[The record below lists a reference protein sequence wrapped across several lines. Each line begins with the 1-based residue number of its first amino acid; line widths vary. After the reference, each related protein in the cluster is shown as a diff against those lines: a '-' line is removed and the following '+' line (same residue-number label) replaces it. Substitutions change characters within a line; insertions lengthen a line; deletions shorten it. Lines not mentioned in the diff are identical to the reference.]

1 MKKRFLFL
9 FICTAICIGGK
20 SQTSSANNHQDDFSN
35 WYAGVEYSIPFLSGD
50 MSSFADDKTYI
61 GSQFGLRGGYQFNRL
76 FGLELSFSYARSKVG
91 SKSYSL
97 DYIIGPDAM
106 TYYPPTTLEGTKYS
120 DAYSRVTYFQFGLH
134 PSINLNNI
142 FVKPNESHRFT
153 FLFQPGIYLQKF
165 SPTLFNKNTGD
176 KLDVRNLDNSF
187 NLGLGADF
195 AVRFKAS
202 RDIDLQIRSGMI
214 WINNNDFDGISTEAR
229 AKDSYMWTSGISVF
243 WKFNGNNYKDNKLY
257 QNY

>member
-1 MKKRFLFL
+1 MKTKLAFLL
-9 FICTAICIGGK
+9 ICTAICIQGK
-20 SQTSSANNHQDDFSN
+20 SQTSSASKDHYDFSN
-35 WYAGVEYSIPFLSGD
+35 WYAGIEYSIPFLSGD
-50 MSSFADDKTYI
+50 ISSFADNKTYV
-61 GSQFGLRGGYQFNRL
+61 GYQLGLRGGYQFNRL
-76 FGLELSFSYARSKVG
+76 FGLELSFSYARNKLG

-97 DYIIGPDAM
+97 DYIIGNDAM
-106 TYYPPTTLEGTKYS
+106 TYYPPTTLEGTKYR
-120 DAYSRVTYFQFGLH
+120 DAYSRVTYYQFGLH

-142 FVKPNESHRFT
+142 FIKYDENHRFT

-165 SPTLFNKNTGD
+165 SPVLFNKNTGD
-176 KLDVRNLDNSF
+176 RLDVRNLDNSF

-202 RDIDLQIRSGMI
+202 RNIDLQIRSGMI
-214 WINNNDFDGISTEAR
+214 WINNNDFDGISTEAK

-243 WKFNGNNYKDNKLY
+243 WKFNGNKYKENKLY